1 MAKTPFT
8 LSRRTRQRVLEN
20 IVRERM
26 FNRHSEDGT
35 APWTD
40 VDMPLEVERIEY
52 WPAGKYSL
60 TPMDVGAIEVTYST
74 KGYRAIYGFTALG
87 DVACYMD

>member
-1 MAKTPFT
+1 MAKTPFK

-20 IVRERM
+20 IVRERRN
-26 FNRHSEDGT
+26 FGGDLVT
-35 APWTD
+35 
-40 VDMPLEVERIEY
+40 DMPLRVERVQY
-52 WPAGKYSL
+52 WPAGTYSL